1 MSTYVIGDI
10 QGCFDC
16 FERLLA
22 SVNFKPG
29 PDQLWSVGD
38 LINRGSDNLATLR
51 WFYQHRDHVQV
62 VLGNHDLHLLAV
74 AAGVVEAGRSDN
86 FQDVLAVPDR
96 DTLLAWL
103 QQQPLFHRDGND
115 VLVHAGIAP
124 QWSVEHAE
132 SLAKEVETALQGP
145 QSVHYLRAMYGNEPW
160 RWSEHLSGWARL
172 RVITNYFTRMRYCTP
187 SGGLDLKS
195 KGPQPNDEL
204 LNGEAVLPW
213 FAHANQLGSNTRVFF
228 GHWAS
233 LNGQTHSTQFIGLD
247 TGCVWGNELTLFCRE
262 TGKYHAVSCSANN

>member
-51 WFYQHRDHVQV
+51 WFYQHRDHVKV

-74 AAGVVEAGRSDN
+74 AAGLVEAGRSDN
-86 FQDVLAVPDR
+86 FQDILAAPDR
-96 DTLLAWL
+96 DTLLTWL
-103 QQQPLFHRDGND
+103 QQQPLFYRDGND

-124 QWSVEHAE
+124 QWSVECAE

-195 KGPQPNDEL
+195 KGPQPNGAHLNDEV
-204 LNGEAVLPW
+204 VLPW
-213 FAHANQLGSNTRVFF
+213 FQHPNQLDSHTRVFF

-233 LNGQTHSTQFIGLD
+233 LNGETQSNQFIGLD
-247 TGCVWGNELTLFCRE
+247 TGCVWGNKLTLFCRE
-262 TGKYHAVSCSANN
+262 TGEYHAVSCSANN